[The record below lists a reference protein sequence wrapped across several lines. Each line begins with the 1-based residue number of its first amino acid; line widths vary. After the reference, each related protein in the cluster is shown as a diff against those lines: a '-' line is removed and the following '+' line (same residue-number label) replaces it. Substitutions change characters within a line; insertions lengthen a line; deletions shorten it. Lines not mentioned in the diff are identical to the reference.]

1 MTKIENRKTGQ
12 DAKTF
17 LSQQDSERRRYV
29 ATTADV
35 AEGELTFGELEV
47 CTRSYIKR
55 DGTEGETLCFICKDS
70 KGIEHGIA
78 ASAFLAKA
86 PIYTRDAKTW
96 SWVANPC
103 PNLGAE
109 TMDFSDLW
117 ENILSKKKVTLHR
130 LIGRR
135 GNSPEKSFEYFT
147 AK

>member
-1 MTKIENRKTGQ
+1 MTKIENRKEGK
-12 DAKTF
+12 DAEAF
-17 LSQQDSERRRYV
+17 LSQQDSDRRRYI

-35 AEGELTFGELEV
+35 AEGELTFGKLEV

-70 KGIEHGIA
+70 KGTEHGIA

-86 PIYTRDAKTW
+86 PIYTRNSKDW
-96 SWVANPC
+96 SWVAHQC
-103 PNLGAE
+103 PNCGEE
-109 TMDFSDLW
+109 TMLFTDLW
-117 ENILSKKKVTLHR
+117 ENVLSKKKVSLHR

-147 AK
+147 VD